1 MGEKREGMEGGGEKK
16 GGRGR
21 TVEKRAGSDK
31 SHEEKEKIAELWFD
45 NSFSKPNPDFLFI

>member
-1 MGEKREGMEGGGEKK
+1 MEERKK

-31 SHEEKEKIAELWFD
+31 SHEEKQKIAELWFD
-45 NSFSKPNPDFLFI
+45 NNFSKPNPDILFI